1 MSVLLPAY
9 ANVETP
15 YYVPAVPHPV
25 LRIFTL
31 SGATT
36 TKMFDFAKDTANFPI
51 PCSVNF
57 NFQDGS
63 GPSAA
68 GAGILGQGIVFVNA
82 SGGVPV
88 FGSYSTAFSEAGVTA
103 ANVTLSGTAL
113 YLTATGK
120 TTSNSATI
128 LLTAITDV
136 GSTT

>member
-15 YYVPAVPHPV
+15 YYVPATPHPV
-25 LRIFTL
+25 LNIFTI

-36 TKMFDFAKDTANFPI
+36 TKMFDFASDRANFPV

-63 GPSAA
+63 GPTNA
-68 GAGILGQGIVFVNA
+68 GAGVLGQGVVFISA
-82 SGGVPV
+82 SGSVPI

-103 ANVTLSGTAL
+103 ANVTLSGTSL
-113 YLTATGK
+113 YLNASGK
-120 TTSNSATI
+120 TTSTSGSI
-128 LLTAITDV
+128 LLTPVADV
-136 GSTT
+136 RSI

>member
-9 ANVETP
+9 ANVQTP

-36 TKMFDFAKDTANFPI
+36 TKMFDFAKDTVNFPR
-51 PCSVNF
+51 PCSVSF

-63 GPSAA
+63 GPTNA

-82 SGGVPV
+82 SGTAV
-88 FGSYSTAFSEAGVTA
+88 FGAYSTAFSEAGVTA
-103 ANVTLSGTAL
+103 ANVTLSGAEML
-113 YLTATGK
+113 LTATGK
-120 TTSNSATI
+120 TTSTSATI
-128 LLTAITDV
+128 LLTPVTDV

>member
-9 ANVETP
+9 ANVQTP

-36 TKMFDFAKDTANFPI
+36 TKMIDLAKDTVNFPR
-51 PCSVNF
+51 PCSINF

-63 GPSAA
+63 GPTNV

-82 SGGVPV
+82 SGTAV

-103 ANVTLSGTAL
+103 ANVTLSGAEML
-113 YLTATGK
+113 LTATGK
-120 TTSNSATI
+120 TTSTSATI
-128 LLTAITDV
+128 LLTAVTDV
-136 GSTT
+136 GATT